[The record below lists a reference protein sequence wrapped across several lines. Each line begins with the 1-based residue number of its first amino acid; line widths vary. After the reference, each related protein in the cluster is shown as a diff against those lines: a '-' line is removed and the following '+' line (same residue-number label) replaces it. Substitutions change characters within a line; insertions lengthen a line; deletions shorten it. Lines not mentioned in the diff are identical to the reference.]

1 MRLANGSSYALKAS
15 VPRPEISSSSPPPHL
30 HTSLETYHSLLA
42 KLASNTSLPHP
53 VSHKLDA
60 TLALVP
66 FVYLI
71 LSSPS
76 GLPLSMLRSEGRLS
90 ERQDMVIDLQIG
102 RWMKEVHENVQ
113 NDWFGAPKSNTGV
126 ASAPP
131 SFFSIPGF
139 SLDEECYSW
148 QEAFTSHLESVLH
161 ALDATGTVSDVP
173 FADLRRYLG
182 RAIGSF
188 LFDDCEVPSLVSFTA
203 DTDSIFIELPDA
215 PDADPSITSMLPPMH
230 AIWGDPLLETLFIDP
245 SQALLEG
252 YGGSPIV
259 FARQRTKRLWYTAFL
274 AGTVLLQSADGSSG
288 VGRDDKVAWA
298 HSQLRQCAEKLKDA
312 PCY

>member
-1 MRLANGSSYALKAS
+1 M
-15 VPRPEISSSSPPPHL
+15 
-30 HTSLETYHSLLA
+30 
-42 KLASNTSLPHP
+42 
-53 VSHKLDA
+53 
-60 TLALVP
+60 P

-76 GLPLSMLRSEGRLS
+76 GVPLSTLRSEGRLS
-90 ERQDMVIDLQIG
+90 NRQDMVVDLQIG

-113 NDWFGAPKSNTGV
+113 NDWFGAPKGTRD
-126 ASAPP
+126 AAPVMP
-131 SFFSIPGF
+131 SFSIPGLF
-139 SLDEECYSW
+139 ASAEDECYSW
-148 QEAFTSHLESVLH
+148 QEAFTSHLESLLH
-161 ALDATGTVSDVP
+161 ALDATGTVPDVP

-203 DTDSIFIELPDA
+203 DADSIFVELPDA
-215 PDADPSITSMLPPMH
+215 PDADPSITSMLPPLH
-230 AIWGDPLLETLFIDP
+230 ALWGDPLLETLFIDP

-259 FARQRTKRLWYTAFL
+259 FARQRTKRLWYTILL
-274 AGTVLLQSADGSSG
+274 AGTVLLQKAEGTLDGVQS
-288 VGRDDKVAWA
+288 DDKISWA
-298 HSQLRQCAEKLKDA
+298 HSQLLQCAEKLKDA